1 MCSRRLTEALS
12 VCVCVGVVVVVVVVV
27 VCVRGGGVVVVVVV
41 CVEVVACGGGGGG
54 GGGVVVVV
62 VVVVVGGGGGGGCGG
77 GGGLGDWTEAW
88 TFFAEIV
95 ITFVPVR
102 TRSASIT
109 RCEWVAVGINWAIGY
124 KSGSVSTEN

>member
-1 MCSRRLTEALS
+1 MRSAEAPLLTVRLCLHLPSRDLPPQLIVQVQYLLLILLGEPEAWTLGTCRKS
-12 VCVCVGVVVVVVVVV
+12 G
-27 VCVRGGGVVVVVVV
+27 R
-41 CVEVVACGGGGGG
+41 
-54 GGGVVVVV
+54 
-62 VVVVVGGGGGGGCGG
+62 GCGG

-124 KSGSVSTEN
+124 KSGSVSTDN

>member
-1 MCSRRLTEALS
+1 MRSAEAPLLTVRLCLHLPSRDLPPQLIVQVQYLLLILLGEPEAWSLGTGRIS
-12 VCVCVGVVVVVVVVV
+12 
-27 VCVRGGGVVVVVVV
+27 
-41 CVEVVACGGGGGG
+41 
-54 GGGVVVVV
+54 
-62 VVVVVGGGGGGGCGG
+62 GGGCGG

-124 KSGSVSTEN
+124 KSGSVSTDN